1 MNGVIDVLAWVDS
14 AEEREV
20 SVDAI
25 LAAEVVFVGIE
36 CFSRLNCSAMSKTAG
51 EAWFEVVRISGKL
64 LSDRCLSKVPD
75 IELKNCLTVLSDP
88 GGSRICSD

>member
-25 LAAEVVFVGIE
+25 LAAEVVLVGIE
-36 CFSRLNCSAMSKTAG
+36 CFSRLNCSAISKT
-51 EAWFEVVRISGKL
+51 AWFEVVKLSGNV
-64 LSDRCLSKVPD
+64 LSDRCLSDDPD
-75 IELKNCLTVLSDP
+75 MEFKKCLSDFSDP